1 VSPIFGS
8 FLAALALGAVHLVA
22 GRLRFLEGIPRS
34 GWLSFAGGVSVA
46 YVFVHLL
53 PELAEHQQTLGGYEG
68 VLWAFVLA
76 LVGLVGFY
84 GLERRA
90 LTDRAEASE
99 QRAGASQAAAA
110 AIVRAGGTDDV
121 KGDAESMQEAS
132 EGGFVVHL
140 GSFALYNVLVGCLL
154 ARAESVD
161 GLVPYLVAMALHFV
175 VNDYGLRGHYKRRYR
190 YPGRWVLA
198 GATVA
203 GWALGVSVP
212 LGEEVLAGFHAL
224 LAGGVVLNVLKEELP
239 ESRRSRFW
247 AFALGAAAY
256 AALLVLF
263 V

>member
-1 VSPIFGS
+1 MSPVLVGLF
-8 FLAALALGAVHLVA
+8 AALALGGVHLVA
-22 GRLRFLEGIPRS
+22 GKLRFLDGLPRS

-53 PELAEHQQTLGGYEG
+53 PELAEHQETLGGYEG
-68 VLWAFVLA
+68 LLWAFVLA
-76 LVGLVGFY
+76 LAGLVGFY

-99 QRAGASQAAAA
+99 QRAGASDQAA
-110 AIVRAGGTDDV
+110 IDTVRQVGTGDA
-121 KGDAESMQEAS
+121 KGDPEAMHESG
-132 EGGFVVHL
+132 EGGFVLHL
-140 GSFALYNVLVGCLL
+140 GSFALYNLLVGCLL
-154 ARAESVD
+154 ARAEHVD
-161 GLVPYLVAMALHFV
+161 GLLPYLVAMALHFV
-175 VNDYGLRGHYKRRYR
+175 VNDFGLRDHYKGRYT
-190 YPGRWVLA
+190 YPGRWILA

-203 GWALGVSVP
+203 GWALGAFVP
-212 LGEEVLAGFHAL
+212 LGEEVLAGFHAF
-224 LAGGVVLNVLKEELP
+224 LAGGVMLNVLKEELP